1 MLWFLQNSS
10 TRDLLQAY
18 PGRKQS
24 CANVEEKT
32 LLLNA
37 RIQHLCGGRWAWPK
51 TLQEQFNE
59 IYWVSSV
66 DRAVC
71 IWWFHF
77 SLTGQK
83 VLITL
88 SPQVPAKT
96 DCVMC
101 FGPVVPDGYGVCYNP
116 MEEHI
121 NFAISAFNSCA
132 DTNAA
137 RMAHYL
143 EKALLDMRILLQA
156 APKSKL

>member
-1 MLWFLQNSS
+1 MDTAYAVAMHFNLS
-10 TRDLLQAY
+10 T
-18 PGRKQS
+18 S
-24 CANVEEKT
+24 
-32 LLLNA
+32 
-37 RIQHLCGGRWAWPK
+37 
-51 TLQEQFNE
+51 
-59 IYWVSSV
+59 
-66 DRAVC
+66 
-71 IWWFHF
+71 
-77 SLTGQK
+77 
-83 VLITL
+83 
-88 SPQVPAKT
+88 QVPAKT

-116 MEEHI
+116 MEEHV

>member
-1 MLWFLQNSS
+1 M
-10 TRDLLQAY
+10 
-18 PGRKQS
+18 
-24 CANVEEKT
+24 
-32 LLLNA
+32 
-37 RIQHLCGGRWAWPK
+37 
-51 TLQEQFNE
+51 
-59 IYWVSSV
+59 VS
-66 DRAVC
+66 
-71 IWWFHF
+71 FF
-77 SLTGQK
+77 LTGQK

-143 EKALLDMRILLQA
+143 EKALLDMRMLLQA